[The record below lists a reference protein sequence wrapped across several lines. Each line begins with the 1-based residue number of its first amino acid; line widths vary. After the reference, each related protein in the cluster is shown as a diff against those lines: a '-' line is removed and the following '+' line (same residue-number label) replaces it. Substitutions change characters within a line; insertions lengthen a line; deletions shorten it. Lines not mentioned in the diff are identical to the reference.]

1 MTKVVV
7 TTISVFC
14 GAVLLLAACSANRG
28 FDYSGTLQ
36 AESAL
41 VGSTIGGRITSVNVS
56 DGQRVRKGDSIVAF
70 DASTQRAALAAA
82 QSQVAQA
89 AAALADLQAGA
100 RPQEIA
106 KALAAEA
113 SAKAVFDKTPQEL
126 RIARDNVRQARA
138 GLAQAEAAATQAT
151 LAYNRAEQLFGQ
163 GAIAAQARDDARATF
178 VSARANVIAARA
190 RLTSARA
197 TYVEVQ
203 NSDTAVAQRSYESAV
218 ANRELVQAGARP
230 QQVDQ
235 ARAALDVAK
244 ANVAAAQTNLRE
256 MTVTAPADGTIDS
269 LDLRA
274 GDLVGPRAQVAVV
287 REFRDPYVRI
297 YVAQRDLGKV
307 KVDNSVR
314 VRSDALGGEI
324 FDGTVE
330 QIDQDAQF
338 TPRDVQTTEDRADL
352 VFGVKVRVHDPNQK
366 LHGGTTVE
374 VAF

>member
-14 GAVLLLAACSANRG
+14 GAVLLLVACSTNRG

-41 VGSTIGGRITSVNVS
+41 VGSTIGGRITNVYVS

-89 AAALADLQAGA
+89 AAVLADLQAGA

-138 GLAQAEAAATQAT
+138 GLAQAQAAETQAT

-244 ANVAAAQTNLRE
+244 ASVAAAQTNLRE

-307 KVDNSVR
+307 KVGNSVR

>member
-307 KVDNSVR
+307 KVGNSVR